1 MTKTRVAL
9 GGRMSRNGMKE
20 GGSGEEAALRKASH
34 PQGHMALGT
43 FGRGVLKAA
52 LSMQPWT
59 ERIAPY

>member
-1 MTKTRVAL
+1 
-9 GGRMSRNGMKE
+9 MSRNGMKE